1 MPFESILHL
10 ERMFYKNTETFVYN
24 QIKSIKKYNVDVA
37 CIESI
42 KRLDDIN
49 KIISPPLQHLK
60 LRTKILNNSDQQY
73 LEKQIKQKKYSLIHT
88 HFISDASYFNRLT
101 NKIKIPKVVSAY
113 GYDVSE
119 FPKRY
124 FGLGKRYLKSTFQE
138 YDLVL
143 AMSEDMK
150 KDLLQIGCPENKIQ
164 IHYHGINTTLF
175 NNKFRSYRD
184 KEIYYL
190 LSVGTLCE
198 KKGQY
203 LVIEALNILVNKF
216 KITNIIYKIVGI
228 GPHSNLIHKKI
239 VEYNLVPFV
248 IMHGHVSHDDGLI
261 HHYIMADIFVH
272 ACKTDSNNAKEG
284 IPGVVVEAMANGL
297 PVVTTYH
304 AGIPS
309 IITNNISGILI
320 NENNVLQ
327 IVDSILHLI
336 ESDSLRRNL
345 GSAAQKYALN
355 NLDLNVKTKYLENN
369 IYANLIS
376 NHNK

>member
-10 ERMFYKNTETFVYN
+10 ERIFYKNTETFVYN
-24 QIKSIKKYNVDVA
+24 QIKSIKNYKVDVA

-49 KIISPPLQHLK
+49 QIISPPLQQK
-60 LRTKILNNSDQQY
+60 KFRTKILYNSDHQY
-73 LEKQIKQKKYSLIHT
+73 LEKEINQNKYALIHT

-124 FGLGKRYLKSTFQE
+124 FGLGKSYLQNTFKE

-143 AMSEDMK
+143 AMSDDMK
-150 KDLLQIGCPENKIQ
+150 NDLLHIGCPEEKIQ
-164 IHYHGINTTLF
+164 IHYHGINTAMF
-175 NNKFRSYRD
+175 NNQFRSYRD

-228 GPHSNLIHKKI
+228 GPHSKLVHQKI
-239 VEYNLVPFV
+239 VEYNLAPFV
-248 IMHGHVSHDDGLI
+248 VMHGHVSHNDGLI
-261 HHYIMADIFVH
+261 HHYNMADIFIH

-284 IPGVVVEAMANGL
+284 IPGVIVEAMTNGL
-297 PVVTTYH
+297 PVITTNH

-309 IITNNISGILI
+309 IITDNISGLLI
-320 NENNVLQ
+320 DENNVVQ

-336 ESDSLRRNL
+336 ESETLRKNL
-345 GSAAQKYALN
+345 GSAAQTYALN
-355 NLDLNVKTKYLENN
+355 NLDLNAKTEYLENH

>member
-10 ERMFYKNTETFVYN
+10 ERMFYKNTETFVCN
-24 QIKSIKKYNVDVA
+24 QIKSIKNYKVDVV

-42 KRLDDIN
+42 KRFDDVN
-49 KIISPPLQHLK
+49 HIISPPK
-60 LRTKILNNSDQQY
+60 RGIKFRNKILSNSDQQY
-73 LEKQIKQKKYSLIHT
+73 LDREIHQKKYALIHT
-88 HFISDASYFNRLT
+88 HFISDASFFNRLT

-124 FGLGKRYLKSTFQE
+124 FGLGKQYLKSTFKE

-143 AMSEDMK
+143 AMSDDMK
-150 KDLLQIGCPENKIQ
+150 KDLLHIGCPESKIQ
-164 IHYHGINTTLF
+164 IHYHGINTAMF
-175 NNKFRSYRD
+175 NNKFRSY
-184 KEIYYL
+184 KEKDIYYL

-203 LVIEALNILVNKF
+203 LVIEALHILINKF
-216 KITNIIYKIVGI
+216 NLTNIIYKIVGI
-228 GPHSNLIHKKI
+228 GPHSKLIHNKI
-239 VEYNLVPFV
+239 VEYNLAPFV
-248 IMHGHVSHDDGLI
+248 IMHGHVSHDEGLI
-261 HHYIMADIFVH
+261 HHYNMSDIFIH

-297 PVVTTYH
+297 PVITTYH

-309 IITNNISGILI
+309 IINDNRNGLLI
-320 NENNVLQ
+320 DENNVLQ
-327 IVDSILHLI
+327 IVDSILQLI
-336 ESDSLRRNL
+336 GSASLRRNL
-345 GSAAQKYALN
+345 GCTAQKYALN
-355 NLDLNVKTKYLENN
+355 NLDLNVKTNFLENH